1 MKKGYVIGID
11 YGSDSCRALVVD
23 VQDGRTVA
31 SSVCYYPRWKAG
43 MYCDASQNR
52 YRQHPIDYIE
62 SLECVVRKSLRT

>member
-43 MYCDASQNR
+43 MYCTER
-52 YRQHPIDYIE
+52 YLHQE
-62 SLECVVRKSLRT
+62 E